1 MKIYSNNNDPLT
13 EEEVEEIKKSPQYRE
28 IIKNDLTILNSS
40 IDKLIIDRNR
50 SDKIIGL
57 VIGTEISCFLTALTD
72 IVGITTPNDEYSV
85 IRMLILVSS
94 IVIRN
99 YNLIKNINRNTKIR
113 ILNNIKEEI
122 ISENDWLNNNQK
134 TLKY

>member
-1 MKIYSNNNDPLT
+1 MKIYSNNNEPLT
-13 EEEVEEIKKSPQYRE
+13 EEEIEEIKKSPQYRE

-40 IDKLIIDRNR
+40 IDKLVIDRNR

-85 IRMLILVSS
+85 IRMLILVAS

-99 YNLIKNINRNTKIR
+99 YNLIKNSNRNTKIR

>member
-28 IIKNDLTILNSS
+28 IIKNDLAILNSS
-40 IDKLIIDRNR
+40 IDKLVIDRNR

-72 IVGITTPNDEYSV
+72 IIGITTPNDEYSV
-85 IRMLILVSS
+85 IRMLILVAS

>member
-1 MKIYSNNNDPLT
+1 MKIYSNNNEPLT
-13 EEEVEEIKKSPQYRE
+13 EEEIEEIKKSPQYRE
-28 IIKNDLTILNSS
+28 IIKNDLKILNSS

-72 IVGITTPNDEYSV
+72 IVGITTPSDEYSA
-85 IRMLILVSS
+85 ITMLILFAS

>member
-1 MKIYSNNNDPLT
+1 MKIYSNNNEPLT
-13 EEEVEEIKKSPQYRE
+13 EEEIEEIKKSPQYRE
-28 IIKNDLTILNSS
+28 IIKNDLTILNSG

-85 IRMLILVSS
+85 IRMLILFAS

>member
-13 EEEVEEIKKSPQYRE
+13 EEEIEEIKKSPQYRE

-57 VIGTEISCFLTALTD
+57 VIGTEISCFLTTIAD
-72 IVGITTPNDEYSV
+72 IVGITTPNDEYSA
-85 IRMLILVSS
+85 ITMLILFAS

>member
-40 IDKLIIDRNR
+40 IDKLVIDRNR

-72 IVGITTPNDEYSV
+72 IVGITTPSDEYSA
-85 IRMLILVSS
+85 ITMLILFAS